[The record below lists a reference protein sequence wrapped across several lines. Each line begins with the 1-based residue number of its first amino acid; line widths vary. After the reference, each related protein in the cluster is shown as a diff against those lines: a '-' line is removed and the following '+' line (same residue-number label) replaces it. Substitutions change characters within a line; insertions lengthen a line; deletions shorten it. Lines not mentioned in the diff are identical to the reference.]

1 MRVGENEREKERSA
15 AGIDWCLLGSSAR
28 DRSVL
33 SLSHPRSRSRRDY
46 DDDDD
51 TLPRHDLARRV
62 RSMLHELGRRE
73 RRRERMR
80 DLLFVSYLATGMS
93 LATRSSLARSL
104 TTSFARSRAH
114 AWKRAASRRS
124 LLFPSPL
131 SIPLGPS
138 FALCLSPRRSPFC
151 RLFSCPL
158 FLSLS
163 FATLSP
169 YNRTPPFARFSLFL
183 LSSPRETRHIFSYT
197 SASSPC
203 KLEFRRGSPGILV
216 LPPLPPLTPSRRKR
230 LVCHKRQLDR
240 VDRPRF
246 NSLPLPLLLLPSV
259 PGQSR
264 VP

>member
-114 AWKRAASRRS
+114 AWKRAAS
-124 LLFPSPL
+124 
-131 SIPLGPS
+131 
-138 FALCLSPRRSPFC
+138 
-151 RLFSCPL
+151 
-158 FLSLS
+158 
-163 FATLSP
+163 ATLSP
-169 YNRTPPFARFSLFL
+169 FPLSFVYPSWSLFCSLSFPAEISL
-183 LSSPRETRHIFSYT
+183 LSSLLLSSLSLSLFRNSLALQQNTPVRSLFPFPPLVAERNKAHLLLYVSVVSVQTRIPPRFARDSRSPATP
-197 SASSPC
+197 SSHPVEEEATG
-203 KLEFRRGSPGILV
+203 LPQAAAGPRGS
-216 LPPLPPLTPSRRKR
+216 S
-230 LVCHKRQLDR
+230 
-240 VDRPRF
+240 
-246 NSLPLPLLLLPSV
+246 SL
-259 PGQSR
+259 
-264 VP
+264 